1 MTDLGYNI
9 RTQRKK
15 HSISQQA
22 LASQLNVSQS
32 AVAHYEKGDREPTID
47 NLIRLSDIFGVSI
60 DALVGKADDRSRSLR
75 VDRMNRINELLE
87 MMISSEG

>member
-15 HSISQQA
+15 HSISQLA
-22 LASQLNVSQS
+22 LARQLNVSQS